1 MSDIKSKRITID
13 PEVCHGKPT
22 IRGSRLMVA
31 TILELLASGMTAAE
45 ILADYPALEMEDI
58 TACLE
63 YAAQLANFQTITLAA

>member
-1 MSDIKSKRITID
+1 MTNERSKRITID

-31 TILELLASGMTAAE
+31 TILELLASGMSAEE

-58 TACLE
+58 LACLD
-63 YAAQLANFQTITLAA
+63 YAARLATFQTVTLAA

>member
-1 MSDIKSKRITID
+1 MSDVKSKRITID

-31 TILELLASGMTAAE
+31 TILELLASGMTAVE